1 MVNLKNEKKLGFAD
15 LFQNLKE
22 ISSKISPLNKLLFLS
37 LFLTLAAA
45 PFILKT
51 AQNLNINADVVPV
64 CPSLPYINGSAL
76 GSVEKNGITSVS
88 TTTQLTNSV
97 DNFYLVAVS
106 TKPNAIPTKITGL
119 GLNWQPIKYQ
129 CSGRN
134 QTQIS
139 LYKGVGV
146 ALNSGVIT
154 AYFNSFNGGAVIY
167 AVSYG
172 GVDTISPIGNVS
184 SVNTVGINGL
194 CTGGNDTS
202 DYSYSFNTTVPSSV
216 VFSAVAQRNRT
227 HTPGF
232 GFIEILDTRTGTGGD
247 SAGIAAQTKY
257 SPLPNIGVVNGKL
270 SSAQDWASIAVEL
283 KKVSCPVSYGTTTP
297 TALPTT
303 TPNPIFCT
311 ADAKLCPDGSY
322 VSRTGPNCE
331 FAPCPT
337 PTPKPTSTPTPTS
350 SALSPAPLPIVNP
363 PTSGIWL
370 TKEEIAALP
379 TLGVAWDKL
388 KAAADSSWGS
398 PLISDQNS
406 NHDVNTLAGAL
417 VYARTGNSYYR
428 TKVAE
433 SIMSA
438 IGTEQGGRV
447 LALARNLVSYVIAA
461 DLIDLKSYDAAKEQ
475 TFRNWLST
483 VRTESMTECT
493 NLISCHNTRP
503 NNWGMHSG
511 ASRVAADI
519 YLGDKTDLAKA
530 AAVFKGWLGDRAS
543 YASFSYGDLSWQ
555 CNSSLPVGINPR
567 GCTKNGQNI
576 DGVLPDDQR
585 RSGGFVWPAP
595 KENYVYEALQ
605 GGIVEAVLLY
615 RAGYTDVFNWNDQA
629 ILRAYNWLYYVNNFS
644 AASDDAWQIYLVNRY
659 YKTSFPVSVVNPG
672 KNMGWTDWTHPK

>member
-1 MVNLKNEKKLGFAD
+1 MVSMQNLGISN
-15 LFQNLKE
+15 LFQNLKD
-22 ISSKISPLNKLLFLS
+22 ISSRISPLNKFLFLS
-37 LFLTLAAA
+37 LFLVLAAT

-51 AQNLNINADVVPV
+51 TQNLNISAEIIPV
-64 CPSLPYINGSAL
+64 CSILPYVKESTVGT
-76 GSVEKNGITSVS
+76 VEKSGVTSVS
-88 TTTQLTNSV
+88 TRDQLTASV
-97 DNFYLVAVS
+97 DNFYLVTVS
-106 TKPNAIPTKITGL
+106 TKPNVIPTKITGL
-119 GLNWQPIKYQ
+119 GLKWQPIKYQ

-146 ALNSGVIT
+146 ALTSGIIT

-172 GVDTISPIGNVS
+172 GVDTINPVGNIS
-184 SVNTVGINGL
+184 SANTSGISGL
-194 CTGGNDTS
+194 CTGGKDTS
-202 DYSYSFNTTVPSSV
+202 DYAYSFNTTVPSSV
-216 VFSAVAQRNRT
+216 VFSATAQRNRT

-232 GFIEILDTRTGTGGD
+232 GFIERLDIRTGTGGD
-247 SAGIAAQTKY
+247 SAGIAAQDKY
-257 SPLPNIGVVNGKL
+257 FPLPNVSVVNGQL
-270 SSAQDWASIAVEL
+270 SSAQDWASIAVE
-283 KKVSCPVSYGTTTP
+283 VRRTSCPVSNGVPAP

-303 TPNPIFCT
+303 TPNPIACT

-337 PTPKPTSTPTPTS
+337 PTPKPTSTPTPTT
-350 SALSPAPLPIVNP
+350 SALSPTPLPIVNP
-363 PTSGIWL
+363 PTTGIWL

-379 TLGVAWDKL
+379 TSGNAWDKL
-388 KAAADSSWGS
+388 KTAADSSWGS
-398 PLISDQNS
+398 PLISNQDS
-406 NHDVNTLAGAL
+406 NHDVYTLAGAL

-428 TKVAE
+428 TKVAD

-438 IGTEQGGRV
+438 IGTEDGGRV

-461 DLIDLKSYDAAKEQ
+461 DLINLKDYDATKEQ
-475 TFRNWLST
+475 TFRNWVSA
-483 VRTESMTECT
+483 VRTEGMTECT
-493 NLISCHNTRP
+493 NLISCNNVRP
-503 NNWGMHSG
+503 NNWGTHSG

-530 AAVFKGWLGDRAS
+530 AAVYKGWLGDRAS
-543 YASFSYGDLSWQ
+543 YAGFSYGDLSWQ
-555 CNSSLPVGINPR
+555 CNSSLPVGVNPR

-585 RSGGFVWPAP
+585 RSGGFTWPAP

-644 AASDDAWQIYLVNRY
+644 AGNDDTWQMYLVNHY
-659 YKTSFPVSVVNPG
+659 YKTSFSTSPANPG